1 MSEVENGTASAVAGL
16 PMSTTPVKPEGGHPN
31 EPPQKP
37 SGLSHLRSY
46 FSTEVNTN
54 HADLLLLLC
63 CLITGFVDSTLY
75 NAFSTFVSMQT
86 GNTIFV
92 ALGASG
98 QNTRPYGW
106 ARSLSSIGFFIIGSF
121 FFSRFNR
128 TFGARRRG
136 TIMSS
141 FILQSICILIASGL
155 IEGGAIDG
163 TVPSRFSVVHWNQL
177 APIALLSFQ
186 SAGQIIS
193 SRALDVGEIPTVVIT
208 SLLCDL
214 FSDPLLFDSHVKN
227 PKRNRRAAAFVLTL
241 VGAIIGGWVS
251 KATRGVQTML
261 WVAGA
266 VKFLL
271 AMLWIFWASA

>member
-1 MSEVENGTASAVAGL
+1 MSEVENRTASAFAGL
-16 PMSTTPVKPEGGHPN
+16 PVGDHSN
-31 EPPQKP
+31 ELPQKS

-46 FSTEVNTN
+46 FSIEVTTN

-63 CLITGFVDSTLY
+63 CLVTGFVDSTFY
-75 NAFSTFVSMQT
+75 NGRVFWNK

-106 ARSLSSIGFFIIGSF
+106 ARSLSSIGFFIIGSL

-136 TIMSS
+136 TIVSS
-141 FILQSICILIASGL
+141 FLLQSICILIASGL

-163 TVPSRFSVVHWNQL
+163 TVSRTPIVHWNQL

-186 SAGQIIS
+186 SAGQIVS

-214 FSDPLLFDSHVKN
+214 FSDPLLFDSHIKN
-227 PKRNRRAAAFVLTL
+227 PKRNRRAAAFILTL
-241 VGAIIGGWVS
+241 VGAIVGGWVY
-251 KATRGVQTML
+251 KATGGVQTML
-261 WVAGA
+261 WVAAA

-271 AMLWIFWASA
+271 ALSWIFWASA